1 MGFYLEL
8 RPAKKSSSPEEFIEQ
23 PPPATYWVLFLIG
36 VFALVCMGLA
46 AHQVLDGLFDQAS
59 MIDWVLLAIL
69 FFVVGLF
76 LCVGFKMAFLRKFIR
91 LRNGKLELGF
101 YCVGI
106 PLISKKWNF
115 SEISEVVLY
124 NHKPA
129 PNLAPQHHTDPQYY
143 IRGHWRVLLKSVS
156 GKGYVLDKHVEMEAL
171 DPLFSWLRQST
182 HL

>member
-8 RPAKKSSSPEEFIEQ
+8 RPGQNSSDPQEFIEQ
-23 PPPATYWVLFLIG
+23 PPPATYWVLFLMG
-36 VFALVCMGLA
+36 VFALGCMGLA
-46 AHQVLDGLFDQAS
+46 AHQVLGGLLGQAS

-69 FFVVGLF
+69 LFIVGLF

-91 LRNGKLELGF
+91 LRKGKLELGF
-101 YCVGI
+101 YCLGI
-106 PLISKKWNF
+106 PHISKKWDF
-115 SEISEVVLY
+115 SEISDFVLY

-143 IRGHWRVLLKSVS
+143 IRGHWRILLKSNS
-156 GKGYVLDKHVEMEAL
+156 GKGYVLDKHVEREAL
-171 DPLFSWLRQST
+171 NPLLSWLRQIT